1 VLGEGRE
8 VPTDAF
14 ARPPL
19 AAKAQVAVVTRLPD
33 LHSVAGRRFAATCG
47 KCLLSDFVPAGDAA
61 DAWGQLLRLG
71 WSLYT
76 SEVMAGRT
84 YAICPSCT
92 TNPVRIEDAV
102 KSALKARKRT

>member
-14 ARPPL
+14 ARLPL
-19 AAKAQVAVVTRLPD
+19 AANAQVAVVTRLPD
-33 LHSVAGRRFAATCG
+33 LHSVAGGRFEATCG
-47 KCLLSDFVPAGDAA
+47 KCLLSDLVPAGDAA
-61 DAWGQLLRLG
+61 EAWGQLLGLG

-102 KSALKARKRT
+102 KSARKAKKRT